1 MSLTV
6 SIIAKLSGVDFDT
19 ARRACNT
26 VGAFDEPGA
35 EPPAEFT
42 QGRGARCYALA
53 TFSDQRP
60 LLFWGGLFS
69 AFVVI
74 PVLAIVKLLA
84 VFGVGL

>member
-35 EPPAEFT
+35 EPPAEFSE
-42 QGRGARCYALA
+42 GRGARCYALA
-53 TFSDQRP
+53 TMSNQRP
-60 LLFWGGLFS
+60 LLFWGGLLA

-74 PVLAIVKLLA
+74 PVLVIVKLLA
-84 VFGVGL
+84 VFGVSL